1 MNEIFYLKVEF
12 PDLSTEFVGSFEQRN
27 IHFLAGKF
35 EPNSN
40 VVLTLLDTLTLQE
53 IDKKMN
59 EIAKSLFKKQ
69 LNLQI
74 F

>member
-1 MNEIFYLKVEF
+1 MQFYIGMNEIFYLKVEF

-53 IDKKMN
+53 IDKKN
-59 EIAKSLFKKQ
+59 E
-69 LNLQI
+69 
-74 F
+74 